1 MTHATAPPGVSQ
13 RVRYR
18 LYGLA
23 FLLVVAL
30 ALALTVAL
38 YQKTFK
44 DVVSVKVQT
53 DRAGLQLL
61 DRSDVK
67 VRGLIV
73 GEVRGIKAT
82 SNGAEIE
89 LAIDHDKAKLIPG
102 NSQARLLPKTLFGEK
117 YVDLQT
123 PAQPGAAIHEGQI
136 IQQDR
141 TQAAVE
147 VSKVLDDVLP
157 VLKAVQPE
165 KLNATLN
172 ALATALQGRGDQL
185 GRNLEQADYLLKKIN
200 PKLPTLMYDIRALAD
215 VSDIYDSAAPDLL
228 QTLRNLN
235 VTNQTIVD
243 KKSQIE
249 SLIPAVTAVSDKGAR
264 FVGDNTNKIIGVNIA
279 SRDGLEL
286 AATYSPEL
294 PCVFK
299 GLIKLKP
306 RVEAA
311 LGGRNPMLNL
321 TVEIVKP
328 RPAYKKIDL
337 PEAKDYRKPRCYG
350 LPNPKVP
357 FPDYVTLDGTQDDL
371 WWKGAKNSGVPSTD
385 PIVTTSGSRGRALSG
400 IFLQPGTDM
409 SDQDMIKNVVAPI
422 LRVPVDQVPDVAALV
437 FGPAMHGGV
446 VTVK

>member
-1 MTHATAPPGVSQ
+1 MTHATAPSGISQ
-13 RVRYR
+13 RVHYR

-23 FLLVVAL
+23 FLVVVAL

-38 YQKTFK
+38 YQKTFQN
-44 DVVSVKVQT
+44 VVHVKVRT

-61 DRSDVK
+61 NRSDVK

-73 GEVRGIKAT
+73 GEVRGTKAT
-82 SNGAEIE
+82 SDGAEID
-89 LAIDHDKAKLIPG
+89 LAIDAGKAKLVPA

-117 YVDLQT
+117 YVDLET
-123 PAQPGAAIHEGQI
+123 PAQPGPPIRQGQI

-147 VSKVLDDVLP
+147 VDKVLDDVLP
-157 VLKAVQPE
+157 VLQAVQPA

-185 GRNLEQADYLLKKIN
+185 GRNLALADDLLKKIN
-200 PKLPTLMYDIRALAD
+200 PKLPTLMYDIRGLAD
-215 VSDIYDSAAPDLL
+215 VSDIYNAAAPDLL
-228 QTLRNLN
+228 RTLRNLN
-235 VTNQTIVD
+235 VTSQTIVD
-243 KKSQIE
+243 KKTTIE
-249 SLIPAVTAVSDKGAR
+249 SLIPAVTEVSDKSSR

-279 SRDGLEL
+279 SRSGLEL

-294 PCVFK
+294 PCVFQALMK
-299 GLIKLKP
+299 FKP
-306 RVEAA
+306 RVESAV
-311 LGGRNPMLNL
+311 GGRNPMVNL

-328 RPAYKKIDL
+328 RPAYKQIDL
-337 PEAKDYRKPRCYG
+337 PQAKDYRKPRCYG

-357 FPDYVTLDGTQDDL
+357 FPEYSTLDGTQDDL
-371 WWKGAKNSGVPSTD
+371 WWKGAAGSGVPNTD
-385 PIVTTSGSRGRALSG
+385 PIATTPGYKGRALSG

-409 SDQDMIKNVVAPI
+409 SDQDMIKSVVAPL
-422 LRVPVDQVPDVAALV
+422 LRVPADQVPDAAALV
-437 FGPAMHGGV
+437 FGPVMHGGV

>member
-1 MTHATAPPGVSQ
+1 MTHATAPSGVRQ

-30 ALALTVAL
+30 AVALTVAL

-61 DRSDVK
+61 NRSDVK

-73 GEVRGIKAT
+73 GEVRGIRAT
-82 SNGAEIE
+82 ANGAEID
-89 LAIDHDKAKLIPG
+89 LAIDSDKAKLVPAD
-102 NSQARLLPKTLFGEK
+102 SQARLLPKTLFGEK
-117 YVDLQT
+117 YVALET
-123 PAQPGAAIHEGQI
+123 PAQTSSAIREGQVL
-136 IQQDR
+136 QQDR

-147 VSKVLDDVLP
+147 VGKVLDDILP
-157 VLKAVQPE
+157 VLQAVQPE

-185 GRNLEQADYLLKKIN
+185 GRNLEQVDYLLKKIN

-215 VSDIYDSAAPDLL
+215 VSDIYDEAAPDLL

-235 VTNQTIVD
+235 VTSQTIVD
-243 KKSQIE
+243 KRTEIE
-249 SLIPAVTAVSDKGAR
+249 ALIPAVTAVSGKGTR

-279 SRDGLEL
+279 SRAGLEL

-294 PCVFK
+294 PCVFE
-299 GLIKLKP
+299 GLTKFKP
-306 RVEAA
+306 RVESAV
-311 LGGRNPMLNL
+311 GGRNPMLNL

-357 FPDYVTLDGTQDDL
+357 FPDYIALDGTQDDL
-371 WWKGAKNSGVPSTD
+371 WWKDAANSGVPNTD
-385 PIVTTSGSRGRALSG
+385 PIATTPGYRGRTVSS
-400 IFLQPGTDM
+400 IFLQPGSDTTDE
-409 SDQDMIKNVVAPI
+409 DMIKNVVAP
-422 LRVPVDQVPDVAALV
+422 LMRVPADQVPDAAALI
-437 FGPAMHGGV
+437 FGPVMHGGV

>member
-1 MTHATAPPGVSQ
+1 MTHASAPSGISQ

-18 LYGLA
+18 FYGLA

-30 ALALTVAL
+30 AVALTIAL
-38 YQKTFK
+38 YQKTFN
-44 DVVSVKVQT
+44 DVVSVKVRT

-61 DRSDVK
+61 NRSDVK

-73 GEVRGIKAT
+73 GEVRGIRAT
-82 SNGAEIE
+82 ANGAEID
-89 LAIDHDKAKLIPG
+89 LAIDSDKAKLVPD

-117 YVDLQT
+117 YVALET
-123 PAQPGAAIHEGQI
+123 PAQPGSAIREGQVLE
-136 IQQDR
+136 QDR

-147 VSKVLDDVLP
+147 VGKVLDDLLP
-157 VLKAVQPE
+157 VLQAVQPE

-185 GRNLEQADYLLKKIN
+185 GRNLEQVDYLLKKIN

-215 VSDIYDSAAPDLL
+215 VSDIYDEAAPDLL

-235 VTNQTIVD
+235 VTSQTIVD
-243 KKSQIE
+243 KRTEIE
-249 SLIPAVTAVSDKGAR
+249 ALIPAVTAVSGKGTR

-279 SRDGLEL
+279 SRAGLEL

-294 PCVFK
+294 PCVFD
-299 GLIKLKP
+299 GLMKFKP
-306 RVEAA
+306 RVESAV
-311 LGGRNPMLNL
+311 GGRNPMLNL

-328 RPAYKKIDL
+328 RPAYKRIDL

-357 FPDYVTLDGTQDDL
+357 FPDYIALDGTEDDL
-371 WWKGAKNSGVPSTD
+371 WWKDAANSGVPNTD
-385 PIVTTSGSRGRALSG
+385 PIATTPGYRGRTLSA
-400 IFLQPGTDM
+400 IFLQPGSDTTDEE
-409 SDQDMIKNVVAPI
+409 MIKNVVAP
-422 LRVPVDQVPDVAALV
+422 LMRVPADQVPDAAALI
-437 FGPAMHGGV
+437 FGPVMHGGV